1 MKPKVLKTEADHT
14 AALAKVESLMDAKP
28 GSAAEAELE
37 LWSLLVENYEREH
50 HPIQPPDPIEAIRFR
65 MDQLG
70 LSASDLV
77 TFFKQKSR
85 VSEVLGRKRP
95 LTLSMI
101 RSLSGGLQ
109 IPAEVL
115 IREPLRIRIRAAR
128 KKRKIKVQHVSKRL
142 SKATA

>member
-1 MKPKVLKTEADHT
+1 MKPKVLKTKTDHE
-14 AALAKVESLMDAKP
+14 AALARVESLMDAKP

-50 HPIQPPDPIEAIRFR
+50 HPIDPPDPIEAIRFR
-65 MDQLG
+65 MDQMG

-77 TFFKQKSR
+77 SFLKQKSR

-95 LTLSMI
+95 LTLAMI
-101 RSLSGGLQ
+101 RSLSGGLD

-115 IREPLRIRIRAAR
+115 IREPIEKRSVASR
-128 KKRKIKVQHVSKRL
+128 KKRKIKTQPVSKRIM
-142 SKATA
+142 KVTA

>member
-1 MKPKVLKTEADHT
+1 MKPKVLKTEADYNV
-14 AALAKVESLMDAKP
+14 ALAKVESLMDAKA
-28 GSAAEAELE
+28 GSNAEAELE

-50 HPIQPPDPIEAIRFR
+50 HPIDSPDPIEAIRFR
-65 MDQLG
+65 MDQMG

-77 TFFKQKSR
+77 SFFKQKSR

-115 IREPLRIRIRAAR
+115 IREPIKAPIVASR
-128 KKRKIKVQHVSKRL
+128 KKRRIKFQPVSKTL
-142 SKATA
+142 VKATA

>member
-1 MKPKVLKTEADHT
+1 MKPKVLKTKADYQ
-14 AALAKVESLMDAKP
+14 AALAKVESLMEAKP
-28 GSAAEAELE
+28 GSAAEADLE

-50 HPIQPPDPIEAIRFR
+50 HSIDPPDPIEAIRFR
-65 MDQLG
+65 MDQMG

-77 TFFKQKSR
+77 IFLKQKSR

-101 RSLSGGLQ
+101 RALAGGLR

-115 IREPLRIRIRAAR
+115 IREPLKMRIVASR
-128 KKRKIKVQHVSKRL
+128 KKRGTKVLGGSKRFV
-142 SKATA
+142 KTTA